1 MAIEHTYG
9 QSAPFSLGV
18 EEEFQI
24 LNRESYELVSRIDEI
39 LLAFEGDEKEKR
51 VKAELL
57 QSVVEVATNVSA
69 TVAEAMDDLHD
80 LRSHLRDV
88 AADADALIAS
98 AGTHP
103 FSRYEHQE
111 VTERPRY
118 QDLIE
123 SMRWVAER
131 ELIFG
136 LHIHVGLDSPDKA
149 IAITNTLR
157 TYLPEL
163 LAISANSP
171 FWQGRATGLASTRV
185 KVFEPFPRA
194 GLPPRFASYEEF
206 EQLVERGKRT
216 NSFEDYTYI
225 WWDLRPHPRLG
236 TIEVRVCD
244 AQTRF
249 ESVAAITALVQSLVA
264 TFAAALDRGEALR
277 SEPITLVAENKWRAA
292 RDGLGAKLIDFETDS
307 ERSAPDAVRALVE
320 QARPAAS
327 ELGCERELDEVE
339 ALVSRGSGAE
349 EQLAVYR
356 ETDSLL
362 GVAKWLTE
370 ETVRSL

>member
-1 MAIEHTYG
+1 VEQKFG

-39 LLAFEGDEKEKR
+39 LLAFEGDEKQKR

-69 TVAEAMDDLHD
+69 TVGEALEDLHD

-88 AADADALIAS
+88 AGEADALVAS

-118 QDLIE
+118 VDLIE

-149 IAITNTLR
+149 IACANALR

-163 LAISANSP
+163 LALSANSP

-194 GLPPRFASYEEF
+194 GLPPLFASYEEF
-206 EQLVERGKRT
+206 ELLVERGIKT

-225 WWDLRPHPRLG
+225 WWDLRPHPKLG

-244 AQTRF
+244 AQTRI
-249 ESVAAITALVQSLVA
+249 ESVAALTALVQSLVA
-264 TFAAALDRGEALR
+264 TFAAAFDRGEKQPT
-277 SEPITLVAENKWRAA
+277 EPITLVAENKWRAA
-292 RDGLGAKLIDFETDS
+292 RDGLNAKLIDFATDS
-307 ERSAPDAVRALVE
+307 ERPAPDAVRALVE
-320 QARPAAS
+320 AARPAAQ
-327 ELGCERELDEVE
+327 ELGCDGELDGIESLLE
-339 ALVSRGSGAE
+339 RGSGAD
-349 EQLAVYR
+349 EQLRIYE

-362 GVAKWLTE
+362 AVAKWLNE
-370 ETVRSL
+370 ETVRSV